1 MHKNAYPI
9 VLCYTWRD
17 HFTPM
22 QPSSQSKFLKWKLN
36 KELGPIVSAALLVI
50 EELDRPKLS
59 PAVLTAVNQLEDT
72 IVQTLPTISPTSL
85 SSHLKAVAARNKAG
99 AVHRGPVLQ
108 PGGEQVSSSDAHP
121 ALNPAS
127 TSANP
132 LSVPDTDQP
141 AEEPPVR
148 RRGPKKYVCHHY
160 GVVKPRK
167 PDLTGHLWKVHR
179 EGEPII
185 CERPPCTGQSFS
197 TRAALKKHV
206 ESQHKKKW
214 PYKCKDYHYGTRAKA
229 YYVEHRISK
238 HGARMVNSKTKE
250 PLDYSCKKCK
260 KICKGPASLQKH
272 TQRDKCM
279 LQKKFQCPQCLKLF
293 KESTRRDTHIQTY
306 HSQGGAKT
314 WTCETCAKILNSLG
328 VHINHQLWHRGLT
341 AQRRARQIWE
351 RNLQVQMFKIQQKAL
366 AKKAARQKKSAADA
380 PSKSAPPKLI
390 PGAGRSPR
398 LSRGGKG
405 GRAGEGRG
413 GKGRGG
419 NGRGGKGA
427 KK

>member
-1 MHKNAYPI
+1 M
-9 VLCYTWRD
+9 
-17 HFTPM
+17 
-22 QPSSQSKFLKWKLN
+22 
-36 KELGPIVSAALLVI
+36 
-50 EELDRPKLS
+50 
-59 PAVLTAVNQLEDT
+59 
-72 IVQTLPTISPTSL
+72 
-85 SSHLKAVAARNKAG
+85 
-99 AVHRGPVLQ
+99 
-108 PGGEQVSSSDAHP
+108 
-121 ALNPAS
+121 
-127 TSANP
+127 
-132 LSVPDTDQP
+132 
-141 AEEPPVR
+141 
-148 RRGPKKYVCHHY
+148 CHHC

-206 ESQHKKKW
+206 EGQHKKKW
-214 PYKCKDYHYGTRAKA
+214 PYKCKDCHYGTRAKA

-238 HGARMVNSKTKE
+238 HGAQMVNSKTKE

-260 KICKGPASLQKH
+260 KICKGPASLEKH

-314 WTCETCAKILNSLG
+314 WTCETCAKVLNSLG
-328 VHINHQLWHRGLT
+328 AHINHQLWHRGLT
-341 AQRRARQIWE
+341 AQRRACQIQE

-390 PGAGRSPR
+390 PGARCSPR

-405 GRAGEGRG
+405 GR
-413 GKGRGG
+413 
-419 NGRGGKGA
+419 GGKGA
-427 KK
+427 EGGKGGKK